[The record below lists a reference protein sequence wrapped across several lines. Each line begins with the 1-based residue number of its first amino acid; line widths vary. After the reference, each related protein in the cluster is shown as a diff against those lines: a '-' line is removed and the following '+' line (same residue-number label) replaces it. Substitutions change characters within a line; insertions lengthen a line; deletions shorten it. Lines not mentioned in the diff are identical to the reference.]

1 MRLHNRCLLWVV
13 VGTIF
18 LLSASLAQAAEFS
31 AKVITKAG
39 GMEIPGKMY
48 IKGEKAR
55 NEVQMAGHS
64 TVQIMRPD
72 KKVVWVIMPQQKAYM
87 EMSFTKDH
95 EQKMLKISEQ
105 AKANMKKIGTET
117 VNGYECD
124 KYETTMG
131 PEGKSQKQYIWVAPK
146 LGVPIKMVS
155 EDGSFSLEYKDIKP
169 EKLEDSLFELP
180 KGYRKMQLPI
190 PMGSMMK

>member
-1 MRLHNRCLLWVV
+1 MRLHNQRLFWVV
-13 VGTIF
+13 LGTIF
-18 LLSASLAQAAEFS
+18 LLSASLAHGAEFS

-48 IKGEKAR
+48 VKGEKAR
-55 NEVQMAGHS
+55 NEVQMAGHPS
-64 TVQIMRPD
+64 VQIMRPD

-87 EMSFTKDH
+87 EMSFTKEH
-95 EQKMLKISEQ
+95 EQKMLNISEQ
-105 AKANMKKIGTET
+105 AKAKMKKVGTET

-131 PEGKSQKQYIWVAPK
+131 PEGKSPKQFIWIAPK
-146 LGVPIKMVS
+146 LGVPIKMVTA
-155 EDGSFSLEYKDIKP
+155 DGSFSMEYKDIKP

-180 KGYRKMQLPI
+180 QGYHKMKIPV
-190 PMGSMMK
+190 PMGSMK

>member
-1 MRLHNRCLLWVV
+1 MQLHNRCLLWVV

-18 LLSASLAQAAEFS
+18 LLLASLAQAAEFS

-39 GMEIPGKMY
+39 GMEMPGKMY

-87 EMSFTKDH
+87 EMSFTQDH

-131 PEGKSQKQYIWVAPK
+131 SEGKSPKQYIWVALK
-146 LGVPIKMVS
+146 LGVPIKMVT
-155 EDGSFSLEYKDIKP
+155 EDGSMSLEYKDIKP

-180 KGYRKMQLPI
+180 QGYRKMQIPL